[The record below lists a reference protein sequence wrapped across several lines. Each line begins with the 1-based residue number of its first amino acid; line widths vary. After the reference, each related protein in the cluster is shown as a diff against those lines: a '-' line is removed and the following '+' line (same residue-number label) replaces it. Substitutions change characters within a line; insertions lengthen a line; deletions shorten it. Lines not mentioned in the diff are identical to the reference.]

1 MEIINSKQINKIIKL
16 IKDRITLKLNK
27 IMIIMIKSIVFRI
40 TIKII
45 FNNKIK
51 KVNLVNK
58 VHKVYKVLNFML
70 LKIK

>member
-1 MEIINSKQINKIIKL
+1 MK
-16 IKDRITLKLNK
+16 
-27 IMIIMIKSIVFRI
+27 KSIVFRI

-58 VHKVYKVLNFML
+58 VYKVLNFML
-70 LKIK
+70 LKT

>member
-16 IKDRITLKLNK
+16 IKDRINLKLNK
-27 IMIIMIKSIVFRI
+27 IMIIMKKSIVFRI

-58 VHKVYKVLNFML
+58 VYKVYKVLNFML
-70 LKIK
+70 LKT

>member
-70 LKIK
+70 LKT

>member
-27 IMIIMIKSIVFRI
+27 IMIIMIKSIVFKI

-70 LKIK
+70 LKT

>member
-27 IMIIMIKSIVFRI
+27 IMIIMIKSIIFRI

-70 LKIK
+70 LKT

>member
-1 MEIINSKQINKIIKL
+1 
-16 IKDRITLKLNK
+16 
-27 IMIIMIKSIVFRI
+27 MIKSIIFRI

-70 LKIK
+70 LKT